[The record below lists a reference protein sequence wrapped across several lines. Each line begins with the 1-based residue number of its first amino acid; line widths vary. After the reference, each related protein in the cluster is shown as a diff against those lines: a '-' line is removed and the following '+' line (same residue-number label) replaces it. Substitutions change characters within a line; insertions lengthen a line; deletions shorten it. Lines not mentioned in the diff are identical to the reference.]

1 MIRRPSHRSTSH
13 RSNRRAGFS
22 LIEVLVVIVIITVL
36 ATVVAVNLLGAPDDA
51 KRAATLT
58 NITNVKTAL
67 EKYNLDNGFYPSQ
80 AQGLQALVVR
90 ATSAPAPKKW
100 PQDGYLDKLP
110 LDGWG
115 APLAYL
121 VPGRDGRRFE
131 VFSLGKDGQVGGEEA
146 NADISSADP

>member
-1 MIRRPSHRSTSH
+1 MIRRPSLRAS
-13 RSNRRAGFS
+13 RRAGFS

-36 ATVVAVNLLGAPDDA
+36 ATVVAVNLIGAPDDA
-51 KRAATLT
+51 KRAATLAT
-58 NITNVKTAL
+58 ITNVKTAL
-67 EKYNLDNGFYPSQ
+67 ENYNLNNGFYPSQ

-90 ATSAPAPKKW
+90 ATSAPTPKKW
-100 PQDGYLDKLP
+100 PQDGYLDKQP

-131 VFSLGKDGQVGGEEA
+131 VFSLGKDGQVGGEDA

>member
-1 MIRRPSHRSTSH
+1 MIRHPALRST
-13 RSNRRAGFS
+13 RRAGFS

-51 KRAATLT
+51 KRATTLT

-67 EKYNLDNGFYPSQ
+67 ENYNLNNGFYPSQ

-90 ATSAPAPKKW
+90 ATSAPVPKKW

-110 LDGWG
+110 RDGWG
-115 APLAYL
+115 APLGYL
-121 VPGRDGRRFE
+121 VPGRDGRRYE
-131 VFSLGKDGQVGGEEA
+131 VFSLGKDGQVGGEDA